1 MGVVRRR
8 GRTVRG
14 GRARG
19 RLLREYLEDG
29 PRRVGRELRVF
40 EIVAGRLG
48 LDLDLGLDLY
58 SVFILEWC

>member
-8 GRTVRG
+8 GRTVGG

-19 RLLREYLEDG
+19 RLLRGYLEDG
-29 PRRVGRELRVF
+29 LRRVGREGRVS
-40 EIVAGRLG
+40 EIVAGSLG
-48 LDLDLGLDLY
+48 LDLDLDLY